1 MWPTDSKWNLEMEF
15 RSDSTWSNTYA
26 AEEATKF
33 NLNYWCSARKDD
45 APIYWRISFTE
56 VQVQIV
62 RVEFEEEYPGA
73 EFQFFASNDA
83 QNCNMDEVLISGTR
97 EDINGIEFEN
107 DQSYACYG
115 LKIIQLAN
123 TKNYGPLASLKN
135 FEFFLKGMY
144 NSSKNHSL
152 NPF

>member
-1 MWPTDSKWNLEMEF
+1 MEF
-15 RSDSTWSNTYA
+15 RSNSTWSDTYA

-33 NLNYWCSARKDD
+33 KFNYWCSARGDN
-45 APIYWRISFTE
+45 APIYWQISFTE

-62 RVEFEEEYPGA
+62 RVEFEEQYPGA

-83 QNCNMDEVLISGTR
+83 QNCNVDEVLISGTR

-107 DQSYACYG
+107 DQSYPCYG

-123 TKNYGPLASLKN
+123 TKNLASLKN